1 MPDLM
6 GKKPPLG
13 GTPSAKG
20 DKKKA
25 PDPEKEK
32 KQKQPSALWM
42 RYYRSLVLFIFLAVI
57 IIGWFVVLGPMFN
70 EYRNINVAA
79 KKAEFDQYR
88 QVLDRFQG
96 ILTEWEAV
104 SAVDKERLNY
114 FLPEGNDIPELIT
127 MLEDMAQQSGFV
139 VTVASFSQVEQP
151 IIDRT
156 NVYPLIL
163 SLSLEGGDYN
173 SLKTLIDKI
182 ETNLRLL
189 DISSLNFQAGTG
201 SYIMNINTYY
211 INNLNVVK

>member
-1 MPDLM
+1 MPDLK
-6 GKKPPLG
+6 GKQ
-13 GTPSAKG
+13 
-20 DKKKA
+20 
-25 PDPEKEK
+25 PDPKKEEPKKEK

-42 RYYRSLVLFIFLAVI
+42 RYYRSLVLFTFLTVI
-57 IIGWFVVLGPMFN
+57 IIGWFVVLGPIFN
-70 EYRNINVAA
+70 EYRNINVPA

-104 SAVDKERLNY
+104 SAEDKARLNY
-114 FLPEGNDIPELIT
+114 FLPEGKDIPELIT
-127 MLEDMAQQSGFV
+127 MLEDMATQSGFV

-156 NVYPLIL
+156 NVYPLIV

-182 ETNLRLL
+182 ESNLRLL
-189 DISSLNFQAGTG
+189 DVSSLNFQAGTG

-211 INNLNVVK
+211 INNLNVVE